1 MNPKSNH
8 LAENHEQGEGMIMID
23 PHAQHR
29 GSMIRKIRKSH
40 NMTLAALGEKTRLSV
55 SFLSQVERGV
65 INPSINSLRRIAIAL
80 DTTLSSFFDESKSI
94 QGPVVRKEDRKV
106 LVKKDSR
113 LTYQLLSSDRNHRIE
128 FLLTRLEVGAS
139 SASSPMAHKG
149 DEAALMLQGEC
160 SFELGNDRYDLKE
173 GDSIYI
179 TENTPH
185 RFTNT
190 SNLPL
195 IIVSAISPP
204 GF

>member
-55 SFLSQVERGV
+55 SFLSQVERGI
-65 INPSINSLRRIAIAL
+65 INPSINSLRRIAVAL

-94 QGPVVRKEDRKV
+94 QGPVVRKGDRKV

-139 SASSPMAHKG
+139 SASSPMTHKG
-149 DEAALMLQGEC
+149 DEAGLILQGEC